1 MVNIIYFDVFYQNK
15 NMFSMYNTPLDILYL
30 ALTVGF
36 SLLVIFLIFA
46 LWHLIK
52 ILRDVNKI
60 SEKTKDTLTLINH
73 YIWQPI
79 KIMMMILEKTKEFTG
94 KKSHKKSEDD
104 EE

>member
-1 MVNIIYFDVFYQNK
+1 MLNIIYFDVFYQNK
-15 NMFSMYNTPLDILYL
+15 NMFSMYNTPLEILYL

-36 SLLVIFLIFA
+36 SLLVIFLLFA

-60 SEKTKDTLTLINH
+60 SEKAKDTLTLVNH

-79 KIMMMILEKTKEFTG
+79 KIMMMIMEKAKDFTGG
-94 KKSHKKSEDD
+94 KKSKKSS